1 MNIKKGQLRKRLQ
14 SVTKLVRRTA
24 LNSFFNL
31 GTTLNQGEGRF
42 WVSLVKPNIFLGLFH
57 ENIVSLDKF
66 YD

>member
-24 LNSFFNL
+24 LNSFSNL